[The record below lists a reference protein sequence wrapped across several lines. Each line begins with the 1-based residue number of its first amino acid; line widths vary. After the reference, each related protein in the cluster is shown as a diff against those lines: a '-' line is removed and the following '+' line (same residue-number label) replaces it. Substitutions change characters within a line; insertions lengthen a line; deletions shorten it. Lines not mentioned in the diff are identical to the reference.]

1 MDYDPKKL
9 ISESF
14 KINGISDVECRSIF
28 FGWVLDS
35 NNCFDMNEALKI
47 LYQKYSLDYPKH
59 PMTKVLLEG
68 LTKKIIKEDEKEPQE
83 IITNL
88 DINFLILF

>member
-14 KINGISDVECRSIF
+14 KIHGITDVECRSIF

-47 LYQKYSLDYPKH
+47 LYQKYSLNHPKH

-68 LTKKIIKEDEKEPQE
+68 LTKKNNKRKRNR
-83 IITNL
+83 TSRN
-88 DINFLILF
+88 NY

>member
-14 KINGISDVECRSIF
+14 KIDGISDVECRSIF

-35 NNCFDMNEALKI
+35 NDNFDINDAIKT
-47 LYQKYSLDYPKH
+47 LYDRYSSLHPKH
-59 PMTKVLLEG
+59 PMTKVLQEG
-68 LTKKIIKEDEKEPQE
+68 LYEK
-83 IITNL
+83 N
-88 DINFLILF
+88 DIRKRKRASRVNR

>member
-14 KINGISDVECRSIF
+14 KINGITEVECRSIF

-35 NNCFDMNEALKI
+35 NNFFDMNEALEI

-68 LTKKIIKEDEKEPQE
+68 LTKKNNKRKRKR
-83 IITNL
+83 TLRN
-88 DINFLILF
+88 NK

>member
-14 KINGISDVECRSIF
+14 KIHGITDVECRSIF

-35 NNCFDMNEALKI
+35 NNCFDINEALKI

-59 PMTKVLLEG
+59 PMTKVLSVSYTH
-68 LTKKIIKEDEKEPQE
+68 LTLPTKRIV
-83 IITNL
+83 
-88 DINFLILF
+88 

>member
-1 MDYDPKKL
+1 MDYDPRNL

-14 KINGISDVECRSIF
+14 KIHGISDEECRSIF

-35 NNCFDMNEALKI
+35 TNFDLNDALKI
-47 LYQKYSLDYPKH
+47 LYEKYSIIYPKH

-68 LTKKIIKEDEKEPQE
+68 LSKNNNKRKRKRTFRNIS
-83 IITNL
+83 
-88 DINFLILF
+88 

>member
-28 FGWVLDS
+28 FGWVLDVDS
-35 NNCFDMNEALKI
+35 R
-47 LYQKYSLDYPKH
+47 
-59 PMTKVLLEG
+59 
-68 LTKKIIKEDEKEPQE
+68 
-83 IITNL
+83 L
-88 DINFLILF
+88 DINLAIKLFMKNIHYQTPPIQ

>member
-1 MDYDPKKL
+1 MIQKL

-14 KINGISDVECRSIF
+14 KINGITDVECRSIF

-35 NNCFDMNEALKI
+35 NNFFDMNEALKI

-68 LTKKIIKEDEKEPQE
+68 LTKKIIKENEKESQE
-83 IITNL
+83 II
-88 DINFLILF
+88 INCYIIFIIYF

>member
-28 FGWVLDS
+28 FGWVLDVDS
-35 NNCFDMNEALKI
+35 RLDINLAIKTLHE
-47 LYQKYSLDYPKH
+47 KYSLSNPTH

-68 LTKKIIKEDEKEPQE
+68 LSGGDRAKKRKRYKR
-83 IITNL
+83 THN
-88 DINFLILF
+88 

>member
-14 KINGISDVECRSIF
+14 KIHGITDVECRSIF

-35 NNCFDMNEALKI
+35 NNNFDINEALKI
-47 LYQKYSLDYPKH
+47 LYQKYALYHPKH

-68 LTKKIIKEDEKEPQE
+68 LTKKNNKRKRKR
-83 IITNL
+83 TSRN
-88 DINFLILF
+88 NY